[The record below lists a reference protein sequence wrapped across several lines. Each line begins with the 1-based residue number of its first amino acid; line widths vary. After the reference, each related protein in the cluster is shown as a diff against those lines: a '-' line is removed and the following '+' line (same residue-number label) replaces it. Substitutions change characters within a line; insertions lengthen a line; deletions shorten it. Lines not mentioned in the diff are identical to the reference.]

1 MRILSPFRLLLPL
14 FVLLFI
20 SQPVSAGFLD
30 SLVDKTKKSVQK
42 AIEDPI
48 DEQVDQAFKTGKE
61 ETPSDSASGSGEPL
75 SKAEPDK
82 APSTST
88 APQKA
93 QNDNWKKTSTYS
105 DDAAQAMTLF
115 EAPPGSP
122 SVLDIPLKNIRLG
135 MPLRIA
141 HERLTGEGFE
151 YLSHKAFYRKEV
163 RNVNGEIRA
172 YSEEEQRQ
180 LSRSGQ
186 GKGELLERYIVKL
199 HTNAVSEEMIAELD
213 PERQA
218 WVVEAHQIKSQEA
231 SVKQAS
237 ANGRRSYDTRQ
248 ERMSRKQDSGQQSA
262 RQSRAYFTGQPVS
275 LIGYIE
281 YRQLYYG
288 DQRFDYDAA
297 KAQAEQVFGPQ
308 NYTNRSSAY
317 RRGAAYKTSPEYQL
331 VYADVLLVPAAEREA
346 LVQQANPEA
355 QYGTKQAI
363 SHPCSGV
370 MRNACVTGAAVES
383 AFPGNLEKQLQY
395 ARLKFAPYMIV
406 NHDTSKGM
414 KIIQEWVY
422 LLSGDTIREHFAEKQ
437 ERAAQ
442 PVAAPSF

>member
-1 MRILSPFRLLLPL
+1 MRISSPSCLLLS
-14 FVLLFI
+14 LLLLVI
-20 SQPVSAGFLD
+20 IDQPASAGFLD
-30 SLVDKTKKSVQK
+30 NLVDKTKKSVQK
-42 AIEDPI
+42 AIEAPI
-48 DEQVDQAFKTGKE
+48 DEQVDQAFKTGKGK
-61 ETPSDSASGSGEPL
+61 TPPDTVGGSGEPP
-75 SKAEPDK
+75 SKAESDK
-82 APSTST
+82 ASSAST
-88 APQKA
+88 APQQKP
-93 QNDNWKKTSTYS
+93 NENWKKTSTYS
-105 DDAAQAMTLF
+105 DDAAQAMTFF

-122 SVLDIPLKNIRLG
+122 SVLDVPLKNIRLG

-141 HERLTGEGFE
+141 HERLTGQGFE

-186 GKGELLERYIVKL
+186 GKGKLLERYIVKL
-199 HTNAVSEEMIAELD
+199 QTKAVFEEMMAELD
-213 PERQA
+213 AERQA
-218 WVVEAHQIKSQEA
+218 WATEAQQIKSREPG
-231 SVKQAS
+231 VKQAS
-237 ANGRRSYDTRQ
+237 TNGRRSYDSPQDRT
-248 ERMSRKQDSGQQSA
+248 SR
-262 RQSRAYFTGQPVS
+262 RQSIRPQSERGKAPYFTGQPVS

-297 KAQAEQVFGPQ
+297 KAQAEQTFGPQ
-308 NYTNRSSAY
+308 NYTNRQSAY

-346 LVQQANPEA
+346 LVQQGNPNA
-355 QYGTKQAI
+355 HYGMKQAM
-363 SHPCSGV
+363 SHPCSGF
-370 MRNACVTGAAVES
+370 MRNACVTGAAVQS

-406 NHDTSKGM
+406 THDSSKGM
-414 KIIQEWVY
+414 KIIQEWTY
-422 LLSGDTIREHFAEKQ
+422 LLSGDSIRENFAEKQ